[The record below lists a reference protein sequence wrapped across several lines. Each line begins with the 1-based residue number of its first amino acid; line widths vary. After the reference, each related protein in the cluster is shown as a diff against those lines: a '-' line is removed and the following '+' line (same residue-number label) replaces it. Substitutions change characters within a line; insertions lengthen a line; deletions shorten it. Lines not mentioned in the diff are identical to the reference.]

1 MTNVLMTVWVWRAV
15 YASVVA
21 GFLLT
26 VASYYDRTTGLTI
39 FLGLPAN
46 SHSYEL
52 PVVQA
57 VPHAH
62 DEVDG
67 GYDGQFYAQ
76 MAIEPL
82 LRNPDIDRA
91 MDKPGYR
98 AHRILLSWTAWVA
111 SRGDPEA
118 ALHVFAWQNVIFWL
132 VLAWLMTKWC
142 PPGDAR
148 MFVLWAGVLLTHGL
162 LMSVRNAL
170 SDGPS
175 VVITAL
181 AVLSMERGRPWL
193 AAVITGV
200 SGLARETNILAGAM
214 WLQRLTRHPRSW
226 IVVGAGLLVC
236 LVPLVV
242 WLDYLRS
249 LYLDAAFSGG
259 SHITTPLSGLA
270 WKVRMTW
277 GALQAQGLTVQTTAN
292 VFMLM
297 AFVSQAA
304 ALLWCTRQWWRDRTA
319 SAAWLL
325 VAWPFLLLGL
335 TAHQVVW
342 DGSPGAITRV
352 VLPLTVGVNVLLA
365 RQPRA
370 SWTLLI
376 AANLGVIC
384 GLMAFVYGW
393 I

>member
-1 MTNVLMTVWVWRAV
+1 MTKVSNTVWVWRAL
-15 YASVVA
+15 YAAVVA

-46 SHSYEL
+46 GHSYEL
-52 PVVQA
+52 TVVQA

-62 DEVDG
+62 DEVDS

-76 MAIEPL
+76 MAVDPL
-82 LRNPDIDRA
+82 LRDPNIDRA
-91 MDKPGYR
+91 MDNPGYR
-98 AHRILLSWTAWVA
+98 AHRILFSWTAWLL
-111 SRGDPEA
+111 SRGDPET
-118 ALHVFAWQNVIFWL
+118 ALHLFAWQNVILWF

-148 MFVLWAGVLLTHGL
+148 MFVLWVGVLLTHGL

-175 VVITAL
+175 VVVTAL

-193 AAVITGV
+193 AAVITGI

-249 LYLDAAFSGG
+249 IYLDAAFSGG

-270 WKVRMTW
+270 WKVRTTW

-292 VFMLM
+292 VWMLV
-297 AFVSQAA
+297 AFLSQAV
-304 ALLWCTRQWWRDRTA
+304 ALIWCTRQWWRDRTA
-319 SAAWLL
+319 PATWLL

-335 TAHQVVW
+335 TAHRVVW

-370 SWTLLI
+370 PWALLI

-384 GLMAFVYGW
+384 GVMAFVYGW